1 MDVLTVVESIKH
13 KFAESGGRSVT
24 IPLQKGEAFT
34 AELTD
39 HGINASNLHDS
50 PFLPWVVFQEA
61 ICVLIRNGGKAE
73 RGDAMK
79 ARLGEAALS
88 LDSVEGHVALVVY
101 GKRPGEFVF
110 RRIAPIAAILTWA
123 GICKH
128 VPKQLVLVEFQKA

>member
-1 MDVLTVVESIKH
+1 MDALTVVESIKH
-13 KFAESGGRSVT
+13 KFAESGGRSAT
-24 IPLQKGEAFT
+24 IPLPKGKPFT

-39 HGINASNLHDS
+39 QGINVSNLDHQ
-50 PFLPWVVFQEA
+50 PFLPWAVFQEA
-61 ICVLIRNGGKAE
+61 ICVLIRNSGKAE

-123 GICKH
+123 GICKT
-128 VPKQLVLVEFQKA
+128 VPKKLVLLDFRKA